1 MTTTATRWIVAIAAS
16 LGVHAAAASL
26 FSPEAAIMEE
36 GAAGGAVT
44 SMSDI
49 ASVMAITGQD
59 VAVDTPVEPQ
69 VLEDVATTQDIVPL
83 PAETIAPAVVVQDL
97 PMANPRTDRPVPPDA
112 AIPADMH
119 DIDVARP
126 PDARPPDSVA
136 VEPQDAEA
144 AIGAGLPSVGV
155 DPVLP
160 QAVPDMSAAATL
172 SPSDQVMA
180 AIAPVISSVQ
190 PTVIE
195 DMMDLPP
202 LPAPRPWREIDEERR
217 VEAERRAA
225 EEARERERRAAR
237 EAEERR
243 QAQARAEARQR
254 QAEREARAERQ
265 RAAARGNARQDSTA
279 NRGAANSDRSR
290 AGNEGQ
296 AAATGRFNASSYSG
310 RVMSHLRRHQ
320 RYPRSART
328 AGLEGQ
334 ATVRF
339 TINQSGSVT
348 AVRLVRSSGHAV
360 LDEATLSMV
369 RRASRFPAIPREA
382 NRSQMTFTAPI
393 AYRLR

>member
-1 MTTTATRWIVAIAAS
+1 MTTPATRWVVAIAAS
-16 LGVHAAAASL
+16 LGVHAAVTSL
-26 FSPEAAIMEE
+26 FSPEAEIMVE
-36 GAAGGAVT
+36 GGAGGTVT
-44 SMSDI
+44 SVSDI
-49 ASVMAITGQD
+49 ASVMAIAGQD

-69 VLEDVATTQDIVPL
+69 MVEDVATTEDIVPL
-83 PAETIAPAVVVQDL
+83 PAETVAPSVVAPDL
-97 PMANPRTDRPVPPDA
+97 PTADTRTDRPVPPDA
-112 AIPADMH
+112 ATPADVR
-119 DIDVARP
+119 DIDVVRP
-126 PDARPPDSVA
+126 PDARPPDGVA
-136 VEPQDAEA
+136 VEPREAEA

-160 QAVPDMSAAATL
+160 QAAPDMSAAATPSL
-172 SPSDQVMA
+172 SDQVVA
-180 AIAPVISSVQ
+180 AIAPVISAVQ

-202 LPAPRPWREIDEERR
+202 LPAPRPWREIDE
-217 VEAERRAA
+217 ERRAA

-243 QAQARAEARQR
+243 QAQARAEARRRQQ
-254 QAEREARAERQ
+254 QAEREARADRQ
-265 RAAARGNARQDSTA
+265 RTAAAAARGNAQQDSTA
-279 NRGAANSDRSR
+279 NRGAASRDRSR
-290 AGNEGQ
+290 AGNEGR
-296 AAATGRFNASSYSG
+296 AATTGRFNASSYSG
-310 RVMSHLRRHQ
+310 RIMSHLRRHQ

-348 AVRLVRSSGHAV
+348 AVRLVRSSGHPV